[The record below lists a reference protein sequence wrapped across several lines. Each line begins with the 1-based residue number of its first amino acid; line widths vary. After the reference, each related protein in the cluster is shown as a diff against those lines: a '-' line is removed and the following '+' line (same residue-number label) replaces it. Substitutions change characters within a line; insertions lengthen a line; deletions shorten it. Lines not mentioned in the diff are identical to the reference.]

1 MENLSSVSTRFFDQS
16 LLPAAIQ
23 AQQGLEPITKT
34 ITTDSHTSNIL
45 SPTGLLDDSSAT
57 WLEALDVAANCSST
71 RVLSWP
77 ILEGTI
83 NPDDISALFFD
94 PENSQNNGTA
104 QAEQSLHPASH
115 SVRSGSSLG
124 RGVREEDV
132 PGLIHNFLIHVHVKN
147 PILDPSSLRSMAREV
162 SDEGFKW
169 EEKSCLVLI
178 ACALAYLAVP
188 FELTIPEKHSSSLSD
203 AREYATAETYYTA
216 ARKRIGLLGN
226 SVPATQCY
234 FLIGVYEMYSLR
246 PLRAWLSFNHA
257 CTTFQTCLH
266 TRSRRVIGRSAK
278 RLEQR
283 LYWSCLKSECEM
295 REEVDLPPTGL
306 AKVDYPD
313 VFPSPPGGTPEP
325 EDSSPAMVWESS
337 DPAFQQSWYYYLSEI
352 ASRRIGNRI
361 IHALHSMQPHEWA
374 MVPCRRLLRI
384 AEELDTQVRQW
395 SENIPKSFAIG
406 DDSSSDE
413 LTFML
418 RARFMDFQ
426 ERIWRPFLYIQIHTD
441 PPAEDRATIKVC
453 AEKCVEPI
461 QQYLKHSTVKHRHH
475 GSWYG
480 ARQVFTKS
488 LILLAAVQR
497 GNVEISSDW
506 ARLIEMS
513 LNLLEYWEEEAPDL
527 RVARLALVDI
537 YNKVS
542 GSHHPQ
548 SPDFDSPLEVL

>member
-1 MENLSSVSTRFFDQS
+1 MESLSSVSTRFFDQS
-16 LLPAAIQ
+16 PLPAAVQ
-23 AQQGLEPITKT
+23 VQHGLESSTKT
-34 ITTDSHTSNIL
+34 TTTDSHANNIL
-45 SPTGLLDDSSAT
+45 SPADLLDDGAAT
-57 WLEALDVAANCSST
+57 WLEALDVAANCSSA

-77 ILEGTI
+77 IFEGSI
-83 NPDDISALFFD
+83 NPDDISAPFFD
-94 PENSQNNGTA
+94 PENYQNGTA
-104 QAEQSLHPASH
+104 QAEQSLQPASH

-132 PGLIHNFLIHVHVKN
+132 PGLIHNFLAYVHVKN
-147 PILDPSSLRSMAREV
+147 PILDPSSLRSMARDI

-169 EEKSCLVLI
+169 DERSCLVLI

-188 FELTIPEKHSSSLSD
+188 FELTKPEKHSTSQSD

-266 TRSRRVIGRSAK
+266 SRSRRAVSRSAK

-325 EDSSPAMVWESS
+325 EDNNPAMAWESS
-337 DPAFQQSWYYYLSEI
+337 GPAFQQSWYYYLSEI

-374 MVPCRRLLRI
+374 LVPFRRLQRI
-384 AEELDTQVRQW
+384 AEELDAQVLQW
-395 SENIPKSFAIG
+395 SDNIPKSFAIG
-406 DDSSSDE
+406 DESSSDE

-418 RARFMDFQ
+418 RARFIDFQ
-426 ERIWRPFLYIQIHTD
+426 ERIWRPFLYIQIHTHL
-441 PPAEDRATIKVC
+441 PQEDLSTIKVY
-453 AEKCVEPI
+453 AEKCVELI
-461 QQYLKHSTVKHRHH
+461 QQSLRHASVKHRHH

-480 ARQVFTKS
+480 ARGVFTKS
-488 LILLAAVQR
+488 LMLLAAVQS

-506 ARLIEMS
+506 TRLIEMS
-513 LNLLEYWEEEAPDL
+513 LNLLEYWEGEAPDL

-537 YNKVS
+537 YTRVS
-542 GSHHPQ
+542 GNHQPQ
-548 SPDFDSPLEVL
+548 SPDFDSPSEML